1 MIIIILTNLHL
12 QAGLH
17 YKFCGKK
24 YLALDEQRMPE
35 FALNWLWAK
44 YISS

>member
-1 MIIIILTNLHL
+1 MIILSLTRRHL

-35 FALNWLWAK
+35 FAANGLLAT
-44 YISS
+44 YTC